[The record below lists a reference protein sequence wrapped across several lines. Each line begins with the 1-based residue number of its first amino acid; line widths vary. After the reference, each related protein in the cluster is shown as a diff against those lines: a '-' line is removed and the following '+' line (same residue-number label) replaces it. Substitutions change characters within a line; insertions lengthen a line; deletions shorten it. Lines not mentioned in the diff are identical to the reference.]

1 MCFTLL
7 RFILLPLTLTFS
19 LMEIESKLHAVD
31 WIILAITLIFIVAYG
46 TYTTRKHASVADYI
60 KGGNDSRWWTIG
72 LSVMATQASAIT
84 FLSTPGQAFH
94 SGMGFVQFYF
104 GLPIAMII
112 ICVVFIPIYHKLKVY
127 TAYEFLEG
135 RFDLKTRSLA
145 AILFLIQRGL
155 AAGITIFAPAIIL
168 SAVLGWDLLTLN
180 IIIGFL
186 VIVYTV
192 SGGTKAVN
200 VTQKQQMIIIFIG
213 MVISFC
219 IIMNQLPA
227 DITFSKALDIAGA
240 SGKMKVL
247 DFSTDLSNR
256 YTIWTGILGGTFLM
270 LSYFGT
276 DQSQVQRYLSGKSVR
291 ESQLGL
297 IFNGLLKV
305 PMQFFILL
313 IGVMVFVFY
322 QFNPSPLNFNPG
334 VNDEVLK
341 SKYSSEYQQLEAA
354 HAEIENT
361 KKLLFSNGFQEEEQ
375 QQVLEL
381 NQRDFLLKE
390 KSKLII
396 DKIDEENTL
405 DKIES
410 NDKDYVFIYF
420 ILNNLPR
427 GLIGLLLAVI
437 LSAAM
442 SSTASELNALAST
455 TAMDLYKRNVRGEKS
470 DAHYVKASKWFTLA
484 WGVVAISVA
493 CVANLFENL
502 IELVNIIGS
511 IFYGNVLGIFLLAFF
526 FKKVNGNAV
535 FKAAL
540 ITQVL
545 ICFIFYFGIY
555 NLESQGLD
563 PIVSYLW
570 LNFIGCILVS
580 FFSLLFVFKSMNHQ
594 SKSVLIVTSLAIL
607 KSAYDIVYQDSL
619 NLTHVFTLI
628 FLFFFLGFFNI
639 DKKAINEK
647 R

>member
-1 MCFTLL
+1 
-7 RFILLPLTLTFS
+7 
-19 LMEIESKLHAVD
+19 MEIASKLHLVD
-31 WIILAITLIFIVAYG
+31 WIILSVTLVSIVAYG
-46 TYTTRKHASVADYI
+46 TYVTRKNANVTDYI
-60 KGGNDSRWWTIG
+60 KGGNDSKWWTIG

-104 GLPIAMII
+104 GLPIAMVI

-186 VIVYTV
+186 VIIYTV

-213 MVISFC
+213 MLIAFFM
-219 IIMNQLPA
+219 IMSQLPEN
-227 DITFSKALDIAGA
+227 ITFTNALEIAGA
-240 SGKMKVL
+240 SNKMEVL
-247 DFSTDLSNR
+247 DFSFDLSNR
-256 YTIWTGILGGTFLM
+256 YTVWTGILGGTFLM

-322 QFNPSPLNFNPG
+322 QFNASPLNFNPT
-334 VNDEVLK
+334 VNDAIAN
-341 SKYSSEYQQLEAA
+341 SKYISEYQQLEAE
-354 HAEIENT
+354 HIEIENT
-361 KKLLFSNGFQEEEQ
+361 KKLLFIDGFQ
-375 QQVLEL
+375 
-381 NQRDFLLKE
+381 LKE
-390 KSKLII
+390 KQQIQDLNERDLAIKAKSKLII
-396 DKIDEENTL
+396 DKIDKENTL

-410 NDKDYVFIYF
+410 NDKDYVFIHF

-455 TAMDLYKRNVRGEKS
+455 TAIDLYKRNVKGEKS
-470 DAHYVKASKWFTLA
+470 DAHYVTASKWFTLV
-484 WGVVAISVA
+484 WGIVAISIA

-545 ICFIFYFGIY
+545 ICLIFYFGIY
-555 NLESQGLD
+555 NLEAQGLD
-563 PIVSYLW
+563 PIISYLW

-580 FFSLLFVFKSMNHQ
+580 FFSLLFVFKSINMQ
-594 SKSVLIVTSLAIL
+594 SKLTLVITSLAIF
-607 KSAYDIVYQDSL
+607 KITYDILNDVSL
-619 NLTHVFTLI
+619 NIIHVVTLI
-628 FLFFFLGFFNI
+628 ILFFFLGLFNF
-639 DKKAINEK
+639 DKPTINDK
-647 R
+647 

>member
-1 MCFTLL
+1 
-7 RFILLPLTLTFS
+7 
-19 LMEIESKLHAVD
+19 MEIASKLHLVD
-31 WIILAITLIFIVAYG
+31 WIILSVTLISIVSYG
-46 TYTTRKHASVADYI
+46 TYVTRKNANVTDYI
-60 KGGNDSRWWTIG
+60 KGGSDSKWWTIG

-104 GLPIAMII
+104 GLPIAMVI

-186 VIVYTV
+186 VIIYTV

-213 MVISFC
+213 MLIAFFM
-219 IIMNQLPA
+219 IMSQLPEN
-227 DITFSKALDIAGA
+227 ITFTNALEIAGA
-240 SGKMKVL
+240 SNKMEVL
-247 DFSTDLSNR
+247 DFSFDLSNR
-256 YTIWTGILGGTFLM
+256 YTVWTGILGGTFLM

-322 QFNPSPLNFNPG
+322 QFNASPLNFNPT
-334 VNDEVLK
+334 VNDAIAN
-341 SKYSSEYQQLEAA
+341 SKYISEYQQLEAE
-354 HAEIENT
+354 HIEIENT
-361 KKLLFSNGFQEEEQ
+361 KKLLFIDGFQLEEKQ
-375 QQVLEL
+375 QIQDL
-381 NQRDFLLKE
+381 NERDLAIKA

-396 DKIDEENTL
+396 DKIDKENTL

-410 NDKDYVFIYF
+410 NDKDYVFIHF

-455 TAMDLYKRNVRGEKS
+455 TAIDLYKRNVKGEKS
-470 DAHYVKASKWFTLA
+470 DAHYVTASKWFTLV
-484 WGVVAISVA
+484 WGIVAISIA

-545 ICFIFYFGIY
+545 ICLIFYFGIY
-555 NLESQGLD
+555 NLEAQGLD
-563 PIVSYLW
+563 PIISYLW

-580 FFSLLFVFKSMNHQ
+580 FFSLLFVFKSINMQ
-594 SKSVLIVTSLAIL
+594 SKLTLVITSLAIF
-607 KSAYDIVYQDSL
+607 KITYDILNDVSL
-619 NLTHVFTLI
+619 NIIHVVTLI
-628 FLFFFLGFFNI
+628 ILFFFLGLFNF
-639 DKKAINEK
+639 DKTTINDK
-647 R
+647 